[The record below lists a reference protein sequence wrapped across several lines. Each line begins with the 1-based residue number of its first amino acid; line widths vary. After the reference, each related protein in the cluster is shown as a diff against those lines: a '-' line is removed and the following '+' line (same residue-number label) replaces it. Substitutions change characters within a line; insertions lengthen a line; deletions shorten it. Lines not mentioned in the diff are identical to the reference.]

1 MKPSIPL
8 RAEQGEFDAEGLS
21 SRMDKFFNNPDQLKA
36 EEKPLE
42 PTKAK
47 ELEAKPNEV
56 ELTKQIEPEKKT
68 EKLEAKLDPPDT
80 DGTDEEEEDFPEL
93 GKTKAEEESKEDDEQ
108 PGFDEAKFDKETE
121 DEIKGMDD
129 KAGEKWKQLKAQV
142 KQAKQ
147 EALEAKKAVEQSKP
161 NPEVERELA
170 ELRSKAA
177 EAEALRKRNE
187 ELLRVNDKVAVE
199 ESEEY
204 IAKVKQPFAEMESV
218 IEGLAAS
225 AKVPVDYLY
234 DIVTEMDVAKQ
245 DAMLAE
251 LEDKVSG
258 RMASRIERIAD
269 DYKSV
274 VHTKKQMLENAT
286 KTLEA
291 ARIAKHQAAQKEKE
305 QSLKAFKISAE
316 ESFTKYAAKIPSFTD
331 STGNLTD
338 LAKDVMSKTAVI
350 DPSTLSTADL
360 GYMAF
365 CTNSFPQARK
375 EIVKLQTEIK
385 RLKIAAG
392 QNTGTISGTP
402 SGGKVEEG
410 EPVGLFA
417 SMAGKEFSF
426 SPP

>member
-1 MKPSIPL
+1 MKPRIPL
-8 RAEQGEFDAEGLS
+8 RAEQGEFDTEGLS
-21 SRMDKFFNNPDQLKA
+21 SRMDKFFNDPDQLKP
-36 EEKPLE
+36 EDKPIE
-42 PTKAK
+42 PAK
-47 ELEAKPNEV
+47 VDEPKV
-56 ELTKQIEPEKKT
+56 ELTKQPEPEKKT
-68 EKLEAKLDPPDT
+68 DNLEIPLDPPK
-80 DGTDEEEEDFPEL
+80 GEEEEEDEDFPEL
-93 GKTKAEEESKEDDEQ
+93 GKTKPEEEVKDDV
-108 PGFDEAKFDKETE
+108 PTDFDEAKFDKETE
-121 DEIKGMDD
+121 EEVKGMGV
-129 KAGEKWKQLKAQV
+129 KEGEKWKQLKAQV
-142 KQAKQ
+142 KAAKQ
-147 EALEAKKAVEQSKP
+147 EAIEAKKAIEQSKP

-170 ELRSKAA
+170 ELRVKAA
-177 EAEALRKRNE
+177 ESEALRKRNE

-199 ESEEY
+199 ESDEY

-225 AKVPVDYLY
+225 TKVPVDYLY

-245 DAMLAE
+245 DAMLAQ

-269 DYKSV
+269 DYKAV
-274 VHTKKQMLENAT
+274 VHTKKQMLENAS

-291 ARIAKHQAAQKEKE
+291 ARIARHQAAQQEKE

-338 LAKDVMSKTAVI
+338 LAKDIMAKTAVI

-360 GYMAF
+360 GYMSF

-392 QNTGTISGTP
+392 QNAGTISGTP

-410 EPVGLFA
+410 EPVGLFE
-417 SMAGKEFSF
+417 SMRGKEFTF
-426 SPP
+426 SPQ